1 MPQYIR
7 KTSDIHISDKLRDLL
22 TQFQSESEVAAKL
35 LHRRIENS
43 LLVEDHVNFISIS
56 DSDNTKI
63 SYLTSERIEQIKVDT
78 NLDYWTTKKR
88 FHCKPG
94 SFVQKMFTDI
104 SQKEI
109 ENFSTLFKAYAN
121 KKEFELKIV
130 QGEDLRQYYSQESYT
145 SCGGSLGNSC
155 MKYSRCQN
163 YFNLYVE
170 NKQVKMLVMT
180 PPGSDM
186 IVGRALLWSI
196 DSTNIMDRIYTVQ
209 DEDYLPHFKKWA
221 KENGYLYKTHQNWGS
236 TSLFESEL
244 GTIEI
249 QITIQLDNYNFSKY
263 PYLDTFKWLDLG
275 TGKLS
280 NFRPSHFTTNTDKF
294 LLLSNPDGEWYDCD
308 YIKYDNI
315 DRQWRYPGELFC
327 YDGTNYTTDRHLN
340 WSETLD
346 CWILKSE
353 SHYDDD
359 IQDYIYIDKSKYDQS
374 IYDNRCNFMQ
384 SRRQPKSSNQ
394 DLIID
399 SFGTDSILSLF
410 RRQIQGRGYLNQD
423 FTLTSQSEV

>member
-1 MPQYIR
+1 MPQPYIR
-7 KTSDIHISDKLRDLL
+7 KTSDIFISDKLRDLL
-22 TQFQSESEVAAKL
+22 TQFQSESQVAQKL
-35 LHRRIENS
+35 LHRRIDNS

-56 DSDNTKI
+56 DSDLSKI
-63 SYLTSERIEQIKVDT
+63 SYLTTERIEQIKVDP
-78 NLDYWTTKKR
+78 NSDYWTSKKR

-94 SFVQKMFTDI
+94 AFVQKIFTDI

-109 ENFSTLFKAYAN
+109 ENFSTLFKAYSN

-130 QGEDLRQYYSQESYT
+130 KGEQLRKYYYQENYT
-145 SCGGSLGNSC
+145 TCSGSLGNSC

-163 YFNLYVE
+163 YFDLYVE
-170 NKQVKMLVMT
+170 NPNIKMLIMT

-196 DSTNIMDRIYTVQ
+196 DSTNIMDRIYTIQ
-209 DEDYLPHFKKWA
+209 DEDYVPHFKKWA
-221 KENGYLYKTHQNWGS
+221 KDNGYLFKTHQNWGS

-244 GTIEI
+244 GTIEML
-249 QITIQLDNYNFSKY
+249 ITIQLENSNFSKY
-263 PYLDTFKWLDLG
+263 PYLDTFKWLDLR

-280 NFRPSHFTTNTDKF
+280 NFKPENFTNNTDRF

-308 YIKYDNI
+308 YIKYDTI

-327 YDGTNYTTDRHLN
+327 YDGVNYTTDRHLN

-353 SHYDDD
+353 SYFDDD
-359 IQDYIYIDKSKYDQS
+359 IQDFIYKDKSKYDQS
-374 IYDNRCNFMQ
+374 VYDNRYNLVQQRSQHKTLSIDQLDPEFVL
-384 SRRQPKSSNQ
+384 SIFRRRQGRSYSNV
-394 DLIID
+394 
-399 SFGTDSILSLF
+399 
-410 RRQIQGRGYLNQD
+410 
-423 FTLTSQSEV
+423 EVEPPPTEPAEL

>member
-1 MPQYIR
+1 MPQPYIR
-7 KTSDIHISDKLRDLL
+7 KTSDIFISDKLRDLL
-22 TQFQSESEVAAKL
+22 TQFQSESQVAQKL
-35 LHRRIENS
+35 LHRRIDNS

-56 DSDNTKI
+56 DSDLSKI
-63 SYLTSERIEQIKVDT
+63 SYLTTERIEQIKVDP
-78 NLDYWTTKKR
+78 NSDYWTSKKR

-94 SFVQKMFTDI
+94 AFVQKIFTDI

-109 ENFSTLFKAYAN
+109 ENFSTLFKAYSN

-130 QGEDLRQYYSQESYT
+130 QGEQLRKYYYQENYT
-145 SCGGSLGNSC
+145 TCSGSLGNSC

-163 YFNLYVE
+163 YFDLYVE
-170 NKQVKMLVMT
+170 NPNIKMLIMT

-196 DSTNIMDRIYTVQ
+196 DSTNIMDRIYTIQ
-209 DEDYLPHFKKWA
+209 DEDYVPHFKKWA
-221 KENGYLYKTHQNWGS
+221 KDNGYLFKTHQNWGS

-244 GTIEI
+244 GTIEML
-249 QITIQLDNYNFSKY
+249 ITIQLENSNFSKY
-263 PYLDTFKWLDLG
+263 PYLDTFKWLDLR

-280 NFRPSHFTTNTDKF
+280 NFKPENFTNNTDRF

-308 YIKYDNI
+308 YIKYDTI

-327 YDGTNYTTDRHLN
+327 YDGVNYTTDRHLN

-353 SHYDDD
+353 SYFDDD
-359 IQDYIYIDKSKYDQS
+359 IQDFIYKDKSKYDQS
-374 IYDNRCNFMQ
+374 VYDNRYNLVQQRSQHKTLSIDQLDPEFVL
-384 SRRQPKSSNQ
+384 SIFRRRQGRSYSNV
-394 DLIID
+394 
-399 SFGTDSILSLF
+399 
-410 RRQIQGRGYLNQD
+410 
-423 FTLTSQSEV
+423 EVEPPPTEPAEL